1 MSCYDPNKEPGS
13 LVRMTDGP
21 FKIPINYAE
30 SSQILKNA
38 LQLTGSPVAV
48 RFAATKEDIPP
59 GIEEIDKLQRHCSMV
74 NLARRE
80 GKIFYATASKH
91 ECNGGAWAL
100 GLREITPTLKS
111 GDFYYKLGKF
121 NSAAACKRTIDLIP
135 HLGLNE
141 TYATLYA
148 PLEKT
153 PFTPHV
159 VIIIGSPWAMLK
171 LAQSSLF
178 RLGGRI
184 TGSCAGI
191 QSICSDAAALPYLS
205 GQPNFSLGCDG
216 SRKYSGIADNE
227 MVIGIPGEMI
237 PEFTQSIGMIVGA
250 AGSKK

>member
-1 MSCYDPNKEPGS
+1 
-13 LVRMTDGP
+13 
-21 FKIPINYAE
+21 
-30 SSQILKNA
+30 
-38 LQLTGSPVAV
+38 
-48 RFAATKEDIPP
+48 
-59 GIEEIDKLQRHCSMV
+59 
-74 NLARRE
+74 
-80 GKIFYATASKH
+80 
-91 ECNGGAWAL
+91 
-100 GLREITPTLKS
+100 
-111 GDFYYKLGKF
+111 
-121 NSAAACKRTIDLIP
+121 
-135 HLGLNE
+135 
-141 TYATLYA
+141 
-148 PLEKT
+148 
-153 PFTPHV
+153 
-159 VIIIGSPWAMLK
+159 MLK